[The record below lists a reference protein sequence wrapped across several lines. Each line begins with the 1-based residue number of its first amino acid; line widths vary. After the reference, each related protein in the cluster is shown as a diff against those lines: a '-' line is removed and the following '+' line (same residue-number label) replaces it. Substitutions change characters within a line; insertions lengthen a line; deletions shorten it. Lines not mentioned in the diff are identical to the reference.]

1 MIEEAINKIFSY
13 DSEKFIFVYTPPKV
27 GSTTLVTSLRVS
39 LGKSYN
45 VIHIHDDIML
55 KVLTGINNIT
65 VNDIIRFLSN
75 KGKKIF
81 VIDIYR
87 TPIERKM
94 SEFFEKVSPY
104 HFNNSET
111 NISKYNMKRISDRFN
126 KLFPHLALGE
136 HYFDKYGIT
145 DPDQFDVNKKYTI
158 QEINNI
164 KYVKIRLCDSKMWDG
179 ILSSIFNTDIV
190 LINDYQT
197 ETREIGNLYN
207 KFKDEYRLPS
217 NYFDMITN
225 CKYLNFYYSE
235 EEKNTYLNEWRTKI
249 TENFIPYTKTEYD
262 FYVVLYLENQYIND
276 IQTEHYID
284 NGCYCNLCKNK
295 RREIYFKAKRGEK
308 ITEKITHNELVNE
321 SIQQKNTKILE
332 VIEVIKK
339 KIGEKKQKN
348 MKFKPKQFG
357 IKIEHK

>member
-1 MIEEAINKIFSY
+1 MTMIEEAINKIFSY

-75 KGKKIF
+75 KGKQIF

-94 SEFFEKVSPY
+94 SEFFEKISPY
-104 HFNNSET
+104 HFNNSEV
-111 NISKYNMKRISDRFN
+111 NISKYSMKRISDRFN

-145 DPDQFDVNKKYTI
+145 EPVQFDVNKKYTI

-164 KYVKIRLCDSKMWDG
+164 KYVKIRLCDSKIWAG
-179 ILSSIFNTDIV
+179 ILSSILNTDIV

-207 KFKDEYRLPS
+207 KFKNEYRLPS
-217 NYFDMITN
+217 NYFDIIKN
-225 CKYLNFYYSE
+225 CKYLNFYYLE
-235 EEKNTYLNEWRTKI
+235 EEKNMYLNEWKTKI
-249 TENFIPYTKTEYD
+249 TENFMPYTKTEYD
-262 FYVVLYLENQYIND
+262 FYVVLYLENQHIND

-321 SIQQKNTKILE
+321 NIHQKNTIIL
-332 VIEVIKK
+332 EVIKK